1 VHTHES
7 ELIEDV
13 VISRENPRSQKT
25 NDIYIR
31 KEARPSR
38 HKKIKSIYKS
48 LSRPHATQ
56 ASLKGTDLDLSIP
69 STALY
74 TLRALRRASARN
86 ILAAE
91 SAQHTR
97 ISARKRT
104 GAAICVLLA
113 IVSKVLLARARAA
126 VAVEQLATQTGLL
139 RLDDVLENIAFR
151 NDLCA
156 GVGFERVLGVGVEV
170 VVHGVQ
176 QRVARDLG
184 RTARSVVDVVFL
196 QRNKVVGASEVHAPV
211 VVAVASRRPAGC
223 AVDVA
228 VGNRDAV
235 RGGVAEDDVLAGDEV
250 GCYVIDPDEVA

>member
-1 VHTHES
+1 MA
-7 ELIEDV
+7 LPPQ
-13 VISRENPRSQKT
+13 EN
-25 NDIYIR
+25 
-31 KEARPSR
+31 
-38 HKKIKSIYKS
+38 KSIYKS
-48 LSRPHATQ
+48 LNRPHAIQ
-56 ASLKGTDLDLSIP
+56 ASPKKTGLDLSIP

-74 TLRALRRASARN
+74 TLRALRRASTRD

-104 GAAICVLLA
+104 GAAICVLLT
-113 IVSKVLLARARAA
+113 IVSEVLFARARAA
-126 VAVEQLATQTGLL
+126 VAVEQLASQTGLL
-139 RLDDVLENIAFR
+139 RLDNVLENIAFR
-151 NDLCA
+151 NDLRA
-156 GVGFERVLGVGVEV
+156 GVGFERVLGVSVEV

-176 QRVARDLG
+176 QRVSSDLG